1 MLKSLSH
8 TLTHRAPVP
17 TKARF
22 PFPACASPTG
32 AGPDRRVGPVGC
44 QATCR
49 AGGEEGG
56 RAWLA
61 ALKAGLEVKGASLY
75 SSPGL

>member
-1 MLKSLSH
+1 M
-8 TLTHRAPVP
+8 
-17 TKARF
+17 
-22 PFPACASPTG
+22 
-32 AGPDRRVGPVGC
+32 GC

-49 AGGEEGG
+49 AGGEEGR